1 MEGDV
6 EAMKMSDRK
15 KKILQ
20 IVVDEYINTAVP
32 VSSKNIAE
40 KHLQG
45 VSSATVRNELAS
57 LEELGYL
64 TQFHTSG
71 GRVPSPQAYRF
82 YIEEL
87 MEKGNLSDS
96 DLDYIEKAFSDKS
109 NDVEHLIKNVSKV
122 ISDLTDYTSVAIGP
136 HNDEERIRNL
146 ALLACGEGKA
156 LLVIVTGT
164 RMLRD
169 SFIDIPE
176 GMTDEELS
184 NASHVIGKLFEGKA
198 LSEVKDVEEEVLSE
212 FGQYRQ
218 VMHEVID
225 ALKEYTRPRDED
237 VVLTGADKI
246 FNHPEYEDIENVKNF
261 LTVISDKDKIAELI
275 GDGDDEIQI
284 NVKIGSSG
292 DADVPD
298 DCSVVT
304 ATYSAGGKNLGTYG
318 VIGPI
323 RMDYTK
329 VITVLENVGKALEGI
344 VGSRGKDKKDDRK
357 DDKNE

>member
-1 MEGDV
+1 
-6 EAMKMSDRK
+6 MKMSDRK

-32 VSSKNIAE
+32 VSSKSIAE
-40 KHLQG
+40 KHLTD

-87 MEKGNLSDS
+87 MEKGNLSDN
-96 DLDYIEKAFSDKS
+96 DLDYIERAFSEKS
-109 NDVEHLIKNVSKV
+109 GNVEHLIKNVSRV
-122 ISDLTDYTSVAIGP
+122 ISELTDYTSVAIGP
-136 HNDEERIRNL
+136 HTDEEKIRNL
-146 ALLACGEGKA
+146 ALLACGDGKA
-156 LLVIVTGT
+156 LLVIVTGS
-164 RMLRD
+164 RILRD

-176 GMTDEELS
+176 SMSDEELS
-184 NASHVIGKLFEGKA
+184 NASHVISKLFEGKA
-198 LSEVKDVEEEVLSE
+198 LSEVKEVGAEVLDE
-212 FGQYRQ
+212 FSQYRQ
-218 VMHEVID
+218 VMSEVID
-225 ALKEYTRPRDED
+225 ALKSYTRPRDED

-246 FNHPEYEDIENVKNF
+246 FKHPEYEDIDNVKNF
-261 LTVISDKDKIAELI
+261 LTVISSKDRLAEII
-275 GDGDDEIQI
+275 GDEDDEIQI
-284 NVKIGSSG
+284 NVKIGSTG
-292 DADVPD
+292 DAEVPD

-329 VITVLENVGKALEGI
+329 VITVLENVGKALEEL
-344 VGSRGKDKKDDRK
+344 VGNKLKDKKDDTK
-357 DDKNE
+357 HE

>member
-1 MEGDV
+1 MN
-6 EAMKMSDRK
+6 MSDRK

-32 VSSKNIAE
+32 VSSKSIAE
-40 KHLQG
+40 KHLTD

-71 GRVPSPQAYRF
+71 GRVPSPMAYRF

-87 MEKGNLSDS
+87 MQKGDLSEK
-96 DLDYIEKAFSDKS
+96 DLDYIEHAFEGKS
-109 NDVEHLIKNVSKV
+109 NDVEHLIKNVAKV
-122 ISDLTDYTSVAIGP
+122 ISDLTDYTSVGIGP
-136 HNDEERIRNL
+136 AAEEERIRKMS
-146 ALLACGEGKA
+146 LLPCGEGRA

-164 RMLRD
+164 RILRD

-176 GMTDEELS
+176 VMSDEDLD
-184 NASHVIGKLFEGKA
+184 NAGRTIAKLFEGRA
-198 LSEVKDVEEEVLSE
+198 LSEAKDVEAAAVGE

-218 VMHEVID
+218 VLREVIE
-225 ALKEYTRPRDED
+225 ALKSYARPRDED
-237 VVLTGADKI
+237 VVLSGADKI

-261 LTVISDKDKIAELI
+261 LSVISSKDRLAEI
-275 GDGDDEIQI
+275 ISDEDDEIQI
-284 NVKIGSSG
+284 NVKIGSG
-292 DADVPD
+292 EDKDMPEK
-298 DCSVVT
+298 CSVVT

-323 RMDYTK
+323 RMDYPK
-329 VITVLENVGKALEGI
+329 VITVLENVGKALEGL
-344 VGSRGKDKKDDRK
+344 VSSKKGKKDSDK
-357 DDKNE
+357 DE

>member
-1 MEGDV
+1 
-6 EAMKMSDRK
+6 MKMSDRK

-20 IVVDEYINTAVP
+20 IVVDEYISTAVP
-32 VSSKNIAE
+32 VSSKSITE
-40 KHLQG
+40 KHLTD

-71 GRVPSPQAYRF
+71 GRVPSPLAYRF

-87 MEKGNLSDS
+87 MQKGNLSES
-96 DLDYIEKAFSDKS
+96 DLDYIEKAFSARS

-136 HNDEERIRNL
+136 HTEEEKIKNL
-146 ALLACGEGKA
+146 ALLSCGDGRA
-156 LLVIVTGT
+156 LLVIVTGV
-164 RMLRD
+164 RILRD
-169 SFIDIPE
+169 SFIDIPDNMSPDDIE
-176 GMTDEELS
+176 
-184 NASHVIGKLFEGKA
+184 NASRVIAKLFEGKA
-198 LSEVKDVEEEVLSE
+198 LSEVKEIGDEVLAE

-218 VMHEVID
+218 VMREVID
-225 ALKEYTRPRDED
+225 ALKSYTRPRDED

-275 GDGDDEIQI
+275 GDDDDEIQI
-284 NVKIGSSG
+284 NVKIGSCDDSE
-292 DADVPD
+292 VPE

-304 ATYSAGGKNLGTYG
+304 ATYSAGGKSLGTYG

-329 VITVLENVGKALEGI
+329 VIAVLENVGKALEGLI
-344 VGSRGKDKKDDRK
+344 DKKKKDE

>member
-1 MEGDV
+1 
-6 EAMKMSDRK
+6 MKMSDRK

-20 IVVDEYINTAVP
+20 IVVDEYIHSAVP
-32 VSSKNIAE
+32 VSSKVIAE

-87 MEKGNLSDS
+87 MQRGNLSES
-96 DLDYIEKAFSDKS
+96 DLDYIESAFSERS
-109 NDVEHLIKNVSKV
+109 GDVEHLIKSVSKV
-122 ISDLTDYTSVAIGP
+122 ISDLTDYTSVGIGP
-136 HNDEERIRNL
+136 HADEETIRNL
-146 ALLACGEGKA
+146 TLLPCGERRA

-164 RMLRD
+164 RILRD

-176 GMTDEELS
+176 SMADADVE
-184 NASHVIGKLFEGKA
+184 NASRVLAKLFEGKA
-198 LSEVKDVEEEVLSE
+198 LSEARTVGEEALAE

-218 VMHEVID
+218 VMREVID
-225 ALKEYTRPRDED
+225 ALKTYSRPRDED

-261 LTVISDKDKIAELI
+261 LTVISSKDKIAELI
-275 GDGDDEIQI
+275 GDDNDEIQI
-284 NVKIGSSG
+284 SVRIGSG
-292 DADVPD
+292 EDDVPE

-304 ATYSAGGKNLGTYG
+304 ATYAAGGKNLGTYG
-318 VIGPI
+318 VIGPM

-329 VITVLENVGKALEGI
+329 VITVLENVGKALEEL
-344 VGSRGKDKKDDRK
+344 VGGRIKDKDKKDNK
-357 DDKNE
+357 DHE

>member
-1 MEGDV
+1 
-6 EAMKMSDRK
+6 MKMSDRK

-32 VSSKNIAE
+32 VSSKSIAE
-40 KHLQG
+40 KHLTD

-87 MEKGNLSDS
+87 MEKGNLSEN
-96 DLDYIEKAFSDKS
+96 DLDYIERAFSEKS
-109 NDVEHLIKNVSKV
+109 GDVEHLIKDVSRV

-136 HNDEERIRNL
+136 HTDEEKIRSL
-146 ALLACGEGKA
+146 ALLSCGDGKA
-156 LLVIVTGT
+156 LLVIVTGS
-164 RMLRD
+164 RILRD

-176 GMTDEELS
+176 SMSEGELS
-184 NASHVIGKLFEGKA
+184 NASHVISKLFEGKA
-198 LSEVKDVEEEVLSE
+198 LSEVKEVETQVLGE
-212 FGQYRQ
+212 FTQYRQ
-218 VMHEVID
+218 VMREVID
-225 ALKEYTRPRDED
+225 ALKSYTRPRDED

-246 FNHPEYEDIENVKNF
+246 FKHPEYEDIGNVKNF
-261 LTVISDKDKIAELI
+261 LTVISSKDRLAEII
-275 GDGDDEIQI
+275 GDEDDEIQI
-284 NVKIGSSG
+284 NVKIGSTG

-329 VITVLENVGKALEGI
+329 VIAVLENVGKALEEM
-344 VGSRGKDKKDDRK
+344 VGNKLKDKKDDT
-357 DDKNE
+357 DHE

>member
-1 MEGDV
+1 
-6 EAMKMSDRK
+6 MKMSDRK

-32 VSSKNIAE
+32 VSSKSITE
-40 KHLQG
+40 KHLTD

-87 MEKGNLSDS
+87 MEKGNLSQS
-96 DLDYIEKAFSDKS
+96 DLDYIENAFASKS
-109 NDVEHLIKNVSKV
+109 HDVEHLIKSVSSV
-122 ISDLTDYTSVAIGP
+122 ISELTDYTSVAITP
-136 HNDEERIRNL
+136 HADAETIRSVSLIPCGENTALLIIMTSERI
-146 ALLACGEGKA
+146 
-156 LLVIVTGT
+156 
-164 RMLRD
+164 LRD
-169 SFIDIPE
+169 SFIDVPE
-176 GMTDEELS
+176 GMSDEDIDS
-184 NASHVIGKLFEGKA
+184 ASKMISKLFAGKA
-198 LSEVKDVEEEVLSE
+198 LSEVKDTEEEILAD

-218 VMHEVID
+218 VMSEVIA
-225 ALKEYTRPRDED
+225 ALKSYTRPRDED
-237 VVLTGADKI
+237 VVLTGAEKI

-261 LTVISDKDKIAELI
+261 LTVISSKDRLADIIE
-275 GDGDDEIQI
+275 GENDEIQI
-284 NVKIGSSG
+284 SVKIGSSG
-292 DADVPD
+292 DSDVPD

-323 RMDYTK
+323 RMDYPK
-329 VITVLENVGKALEGI
+329 VITVLENVGKALEDL
-344 VGSRGKDKKDDRK
+344 VNGKKTDKKDSNGNERK
-357 DDKNE
+357 EK

>member
-1 MEGDV
+1 
-6 EAMKMSDRK
+6 MKMSDRK
-15 KKILQ
+15 RKILQ

-32 VSSKNIAE
+32 VSSKSIAE
-40 KHLQG
+40 KHLTD

-87 MEKGNLSDS
+87 MERGKLSEA
-96 DLDYIEKAFSDKS
+96 DLDYIEHAFSEKTS
-109 NDVEHLIKNVSKV
+109 DVEHLIRNVSKV
-122 ISDLTDYTSVAIGP
+122 ISELTDYTSVAIGP
-136 HNDEERIRNL
+136 HAEEEKIRSL
-146 ALLACGEGKA
+146 ALLPCGENKA

-164 RMLRD
+164 RILRD
-169 SFIDIPE
+169 SFIDIPDT
-176 GMTDEELS
+176 MTDEELT
-184 NASHVIGKLFEGKA
+184 NASHVITKLFEGKT
-198 LSEVKDVEEEVLSE
+198 LLQVKEVEEEVLTE

-218 VMHEVID
+218 VMSEVID
-225 ALKEYTRPRDED
+225 ALKSYTRPRDED
-237 VVLTGADKI
+237 IVLTGAEKI
-246 FNHPEYEDIENVKNF
+246 FNHPEYEDIGNVKNF
-261 LTVISDKDKIAELI
+261 LSVISSKDKIAEII
-275 GDGDDEIQI
+275 GDEDDEIQI

-292 DADVPD
+292 DKDVPE

-329 VITVLENVGKALEGI
+329 VITVLENVGKALEDLI
-344 VGSRGKDKKDDRK
+344 GSKNKDKKDKGD
-357 DDKNE
+357 E